1 MLCEEFP
8 CEPNTLKVWEWRMGR
23 NQEEV
28 GFELEFLRG
37 SFLSM
42 GFPCDSAVKESA
54 CNAGDLGLVPGL
66 GRSPGEGKGYPLQY
80 SGLENSM
87 YCMVYG
93 VTKSQTQLS
102 NFHFHVGFSGGSD
115 GKESA
120 CNAGDTS
127 LISALGGSPEEG
139 NGNPLQ
145 YFCLGNSIN
154 RGAWRA
160 PVHGVAES
168 DMTEQVTYFLGIG
181 SCMDRAQY
189 EWMEDEHGGSR
200 AMDLG
205 VRTF

>member
-1 MLCEEFP
+1 MDVNWDFP
-8 CEPNTLKVWEWRMGR
+8 GGTVVKNLPVKAVYARDTVLIS
-23 NQEEV
+23 
-28 GFELEFLRG
+28 G
-37 SFLSM
+37 S
-42 GFPCDSAVKESA
+42 
-54 CNAGDLGLVPGL
+54 
-66 GRSPGEGKGYPLQY
+66 GRSPGVE
-80 SGLENSM
+80 
-87 YCMVYG
+87 
-93 VTKSQTQLS
+93 
-102 NFHFHVGFSGGSD
+102 
-115 GKESA
+115 
-120 CNAGDTS
+120 
-127 LISALGGSPEEG
+127 